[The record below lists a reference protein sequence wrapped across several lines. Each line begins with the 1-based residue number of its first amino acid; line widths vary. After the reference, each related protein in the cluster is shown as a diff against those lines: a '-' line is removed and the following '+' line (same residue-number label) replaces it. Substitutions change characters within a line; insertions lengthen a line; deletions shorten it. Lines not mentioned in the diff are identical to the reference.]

1 LELRWFLYFRK
12 CTRIIEDAVPFVP
25 PAARKVAET
34 LFAVLS
40 SPMPWDF
47 WLIFLTLGIVI
58 PWRGHAR
65 MRQLR
70 ALPEVTSRDRVKMYL
85 ATILFQWLLTA
96 FVAWRAFARGLSSR
110 ELGISSAAS
119 FPLLAVTIAGA
130 ALIAAAHWANVRR
143 MARSDH
149 PNVERLR
156 ALGLRLFPRSNSE
169 LSLFIVL
176 SLTAGICEE
185 FLFRGFVMAALFR
198 AGLAAWLVVILSS
211 AMFGVAH
218 LYQGKSGSLG
228 TGILGTLFALVR
240 LAYRTLLPAVVWHAV
255 LDIVAGIAGARFL
268 LGPTNTASAEP
279 PVLDEIHR

>member
-1 LELRWFLYFRK
+1 
-12 CTRIIEDAVPFVP
+12 
-25 PAARKVAET
+25 
-34 LFAVLS
+34 
-40 SPMPWDF
+40 MPWDF
-47 WLIFLTLGIVI
+47 WLIFLFLGIVI

-110 ELGISSAAS
+110 ELGISSEAS

-149 PNVERLR
+149 PNAERLR

-218 LYQGKSGSLG
+218 LYQGKGGSLG

-240 LAYRTLLPAVVWHAV
+240 LVYRSLLPAVVWHAV

>member
-1 LELRWFLYFRK
+1 
-12 CTRIIEDAVPFVP
+12 
-25 PAARKVAET
+25 
-34 LFAVLS
+34 
-40 SPMPWDF
+40 MPWDF
-47 WLIFLTLGIVI
+47 WLIFLIVGIVI

-65 MRQLR
+65 MRQLM

-110 ELGISSAAS
+110 ELAISSVAS

-130 ALIAAAHWANVRR
+130 TLIAAAHWANVRR

-218 LYQGKSGSLG
+218 LYQGKGGSLG

-240 LAYRTLLPAVVWHAV
+240 LAYHSLLPAVVWHAV

-268 LGPTNTASAEP
+268 LGRTNTASGEP